1 VLKERGYIKMK
12 QWFENLKI
20 SEKLRTGFLF
30 TAFLG
35 VIIGIVGIISMAG
48 MINSQQKTYD
58 ESTKGIIHS
67 LEAESSFKDLR
78 RSIVYL
84 YVYYDTEKEKRCE
97 DISNVL
103 EIIQTHLDDYTA
115 TISDSQ
121 DQQNYEATQVAF
133 EAYKNVADEILLAA
147 QMDETKENLLT
158 LIEEAASTSQNAADA
173 FKSLT
178 EYNDAVAMKNLT
190 KNKMMAWIEL
200 IIMLA
205 VMIISFV
212 IAVFLSKYIAEIVGR
227 PMHVFAAFA
236 GMVAV
241 GDFGIE
247 KVAGEKERRWALR
260 NDEVGELA
268 RAFDQLILSTVEQA
282 QKTRIIADGDL
293 TTTITIRS
301 EEDILGKALS
311 DLVEKLHALISSV
324 SITAEQVGAG
334 AGQVAD
340 GAQALAS
347 GATQQAATVEELT
360 ASAVSVSEQAIHNSA
375 SVQKAGEYVLQAA
388 QGVSSSN
395 EYMDRL
401 NNAMGE
407 IGQSSQE
414 ISKITKLVED
424 IAFQTNIL
432 ALNAAVEAA
441 RAGNAG
447 RGFAVVADEVRNL
460 AAKSAE
466 AAKQTSD
473 LIQKSSAIVLEGEQ
487 LADDTRKLLTAVGA
501 KTDMVVKSIKEIET
515 ASAEQTSAIEQI
527 NQGLSQVSSVVQTN
541 AATAEESSAA
551 SEELSAQAQLL
562 QQEIGKF
569 KLRKDGESFRMSE
582 HDRTSLKIQDQEGF
596 TSLYETSDFGKY

>member
-1 VLKERGYIKMK
+1 MK
-12 QWFENLKI
+12 QWFENLII
-20 SEKLRTGFLF
+20 SKKLRTGFLF

-35 VIIGIVGIISMAG
+35 VIIGVVGIISMAS

-67 LEAESSFKDLR
+67 LEAEGSFKDLR

-84 YVYYDTEKEKRCE
+84 YVYYDTEKEEHCE
-97 DISNVL
+97 EISNTL
-103 EIIQTHLDDYTA
+103 EVIQTHLDDYTA

-121 DQQNYEATQVAF
+121 DQQNYELTQTDFGV
-133 EAYKNVADEILLAA
+133 YKNVAEEILAAA
-147 QMDETKENLLT
+147 QAGETKENLLF
-158 LIEEAASTSQNAADA
+158 LIEEAASNAQNAADA
-173 FKSLT
+173 FESLA
-178 EYNDAVAMKNLT
+178 EYNDSVAKENLA
-190 KNKMMAWIEL
+190 KNKMMAWIEV
-200 IIMLA
+200 IMMIA
-205 VMIISFV
+205 VIIISFV

-227 PMHVFAAFA
+227 PMQVFAAFA
-236 GMVAV
+236 SMVAV

-247 KVAGEKERRWALR
+247 KVTSEKERRWALR

-301 EEDILGKALS
+301 QEDILGKALT
-311 DLVEKLHALISSV
+311 DLVEKLHGLISSV
-324 SITAEQVGAG
+324 SITAEQVGVG
-334 AGQVAD
+334 AEQVAD

-360 ASAVSVSEQAIHNSA
+360 ASAVSVSERAIHNSA

-395 EYMDRL
+395 EHMDRL
-401 NNAMGE
+401 NKAMGE

-473 LIQKSSAIVLEGEQ
+473 LIQKSATIVLEGEQ
-487 LADDTRKLLTAVGA
+487 LADETRKLLTAVGA

-515 ASAEQTSAIEQI
+515 ASAEQTSSIEQI

-569 KLRKDGESFRMSE
+569 KLSKDGKSFRMSE
-582 HDRTSLKIQDQEGF
+582 DDRASFKIQDQEEY
-596 TSLYETSDFGKY
+596 TSFSETSDFGKY